1 MKNISTLELLKE
13 LANRGYATEN
23 LWCLDHVQSA
33 IDSYNDWNE
42 TEFELSNDN
51 KYTILQSVLND
62 DFINE
67 RINEDIEANVFNI
80 LDFVNKK

>member
-23 LWCLDHVQSA
+23 LWCLDDVQSA